1 MRERRAVLMSVRR
14 AITRVAL
21 RAEDVL
27 AIDVLSG
34 LRAANAAGFQ
44 VLKNKGR
51 RKLAA
56 GWGRLIKASGW
67 SVNGRKTAYQ
77 ATFLALAAS

>member
-1 MRERRAVLMSVRR
+1 MRERRAVLISVRR

-27 AIDVLSG
+27 AIDFVSG
-34 LRAANAAGFQ
+34 LQAANAAGFQ

-51 RKLAA
+51 R
-56 GWGRLIKASGW
+56 
-67 SVNGRKTAYQ
+67 
-77 ATFLALAAS
+77 

>member
-56 GWGRLIKASGW
+56 GWGRLIKAC
-67 SVNGRKTAYQ
+67 R
-77 ATFLALAAS
+77 